1 MAREGEEREGTK
13 KIPNCER
20 KTLLDR
26 RYSTNRN
33 MYYKQ
38 QQNDMEYMAC
48 VTKVALMNIETGQ
61 SESMDENAKEK
72 QKRWQDEET

>member
-1 MAREGEEREGTK
+1 MRGTN
-13 KIPNCER
+13 KIPICER

-26 RYSTNRN
+26 RYSTNRK
-33 MYYKQ
+33 MHYKQ
-38 QQNDMEYMAC
+38 QQNHMEYMTC

-61 SESMDENAKEK
+61 NESMDENAKEK

>member
-1 MAREGEEREGTK
+1 MRGTN
-13 KIPNCER
+13 KIPICER

-26 RYSTNRN
+26 RYSTNRK
-33 MYYKQ
+33 MHYKQ
-38 QQNDMEYMAC
+38 QQNHMEYMTS

-72 QKRWQDEET
+72 QKT